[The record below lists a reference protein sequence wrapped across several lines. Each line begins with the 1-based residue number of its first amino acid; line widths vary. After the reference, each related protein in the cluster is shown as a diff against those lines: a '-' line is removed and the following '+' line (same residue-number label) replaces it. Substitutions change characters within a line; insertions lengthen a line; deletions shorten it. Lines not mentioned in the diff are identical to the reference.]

1 MQAQDHFLNNLNYF
15 HNLVI
20 KVSRRVLRAHSF
32 STCERGKKRVGKYF
46 LKYCFFCLL
55 QKCWDENT

>member
-20 KVSRRVLRAHSF
+20 KVSQRVLRAD
-32 STCERGKKRVGKYF
+32 TYMKIVN
-46 LKYCFFCLL
+46 
-55 QKCWDENT
+55 ENSEII

>member
-20 KVSRRVLRAHSF
+20 KVSQRVLRAHSF
-32 STCERGKKRVGKYF
+32 STCERGKKKSWKIFSEVLLF
-46 LKYCFFCLL
+46 LSPEKMLG
-55 QKCWDENT
+55 